1 MVPVTI
7 VDGGHTA
14 QTVPSNFNARR
25 IGPEKIEGESRT
37 GGKDAPIHDGLLYPS
52 TCSGD
57 AVRGSPNPG
66 LDRSGRCSAGPL
78 GRGHD
83 VIIAA
88 IKIQGI
94 RRVDLGKAEV
104 ACSEEQATSQKMSG
118 RAMHS
123 LHGLG

>member
-1 MVPVTI
+1 MKGILTLMSELRLNGKTP
-7 VDGGHTA
+7 DGAHLSLTDSSGSEY
-14 QTVPSNFNARR
+14 TVR
-25 IGPEKIEGESRT
+25 ISDTLRAT
-37 GGKDAPIHDGLLYPS
+37 
-52 TCSGD
+52 
-57 AVRGSPNPG
+57 V
-66 LDRSGRCSAGPL
+66 RCSAGPL